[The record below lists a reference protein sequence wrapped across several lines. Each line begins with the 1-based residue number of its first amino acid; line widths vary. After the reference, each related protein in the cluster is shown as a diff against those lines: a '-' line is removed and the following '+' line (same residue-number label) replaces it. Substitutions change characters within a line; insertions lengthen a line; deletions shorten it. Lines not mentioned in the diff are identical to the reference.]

1 MTAVAPSATP
11 HAAGRAVE
19 PRAQGY
25 LDRDGVR
32 IFYELFG
39 DAPETILFLPPWAI
53 NHSRFWKGQV
63 PYLSRHFSVLTFDPR
78 GNGRS
83 DRPESPD
90 EYGAEITAAD
100 ALALLD
106 ELGLDRVL
114 LIVHCGS
121 ADKGL
126 LLTAHHPERF
136 VGAAFMSPALPITP
150 PRPERVMSFTEPLA
164 TDEGWAKQNRHY
176 WQRDYPGFLDFFFGR
191 CFTEPHSTKQI
202 EDGIGWGLETTP
214 ETLELTVRPSG
225 FDEATSH
232 ELMSEVRC
240 PVLVIQGDEDAL
252 IPADRGAA
260 FAAATGGRLVTLEG
274 AGHGPHARDPVRFN
288 LLLSDFA
295 NSCWRRP
302 REPQT
307 WRRAVTRSK
316 RALYISSPIGL
327 GHAWRDLAI
336 VQELR
341 RLQPGLTVDWLAQD
355 PVTRVL
361 EAAGERIHSASR
373 HLANESRHIEAESD
387 GHRLH
392 AFEAIRRMDE
402 ILLANFMVFHEVTR
416 SEQYDLWIGDEA
428 WEVDYFLH
436 ENPELK
442 SAPYCWLTDFVG
454 WLPMPASGERD
465 ARLTADYNAEM
476 IEQIARFPHVR
487 DRSIFIGEPDDV
499 VPDSF
504 GPGLPLIRDWVGE
517 QFQFSGYV
525 TPAARQV
532 DRAAIRAELGYAED
546 ERVCI
551 VAVGGSGVGIDLLQ
565 RVLASY
571 SAAKTRIPA
580 LRMVVVCGPRIDPS
594 SLSAPE
600 GVEVQQYVH
609 ELYRHLAVCDVAV
622 VQGGL
627 TTSMELVAAK
637 TPFLYFPLRDHFE
650 QNFHVRHRLTRYGAN
665 RCLDIDTADP
675 DTIAEAIAAALSE
688 PVEYQDVA
696 PGGATRAAELIA
708 ELL

>member
-1 MTAVAPSATP
+1 
-11 HAAGRAVE
+11 
-19 PRAQGY
+19 
-25 LDRDGVR
+25 
-32 IFYELFG
+32 
-39 DAPETILFLPPWAI
+39 
-53 NHSRFWKGQV
+53 
-63 PYLSRHFSVLTFDPR
+63 
-78 GNGRS
+78 
-83 DRPESPD
+83 
-90 EYGAEITAAD
+90 
-100 ALALLD
+100 
-106 ELGLDRVL
+106 
-114 LIVHCGS
+114 
-121 ADKGL
+121 
-126 LLTAHHPERF
+126 
-136 VGAAFMSPALPITP
+136 
-150 PRPERVMSFTEPLA
+150 MSFTEPLP

-176 WQRDYPGFLDFFFGR
+176 WQRDYPGFLEFFFGR

-202 EDGIGWGLETTP
+202 EDGIGWALETTP
-214 ETLELTVRPSG
+214 DTLELTVRPPG
-225 FDEATSH
+225 FDEAT
-232 ELMSEVRC
+232 VAR
-240 PVLVIQGDEDAL
+240 
-252 IPADRGAA
+252 ADVPRPLP
-260 FAAATGGRLVTLEG
+260 R
-274 AGHGPHARDPVRFN
+274 ARDPG
-288 LLLSDFA
+288 
-295 NSCWRRP
+295 RP
-302 REPQT
+302 RTPSFPPTAAPPSRPRPAAGSSRWKEPGTARTRETRSGSTCSSPTSRTACWGRPQQPQT

-327 GHAWRDLAI
+327 GHAWRDVAI

-341 RLQPGLTVDWLAQD
+341 RLHPGLTIDWLAQD

-361 EAAGERIHSASR
+361 EAAGERIHPASR

-387 GHRLH
+387 GHQLH

-402 ILLANFMVFHEVTR
+402 ILLANFMVFHDVAR
-416 SEQYDLWIGDEA
+416 SQPYDLWIGDEA
-428 WEVDYFLH
+428 WELDYYLH

-442 SAPYCWLTDFVG
+442 TAPYCWLTDFVG
-454 WLPMPASGERD
+454 WLPMPERGERD
-465 ARLTADYNAEM
+465 AFLTADYNAEM

-487 DRSIFIGEPDDV
+487 DRSIFIGEPEDV

-517 QFQFSGYV
+517 HFQFSGYV
-525 TPAARQV
+525 TPAAEEL
-532 DRAAIRAELGYAED
+532 DRAAVRAELGYGED

-551 VAVGGSGVGIDLLQ
+551 VSVGGSGVGVDLLR
-565 RVLASY
+565 RVLESYPRAKASV
-571 SAAKTRIPA
+571 PE

-627 TTSMELVAAK
+627 TTGMELVAAK

-650 QNFHVRHRLTRYGAN
+650 QNFHVRHRLTRYGAD

-688 PVEYQDVA
+688 PVEYRDVT